1 VNEGGTDEVLLLYEG
16 LWEGHVCKAIHAP
29 VDGPIP
35 RNIQAA
41 LRELNGFKRKK
52 KEYMLLEGEGSG

>member
-1 VNEGGTDEVLLLYEG
+1 MNEGGTDEVLLLYEG

-35 RNIQAA
+35 SNIQAA

-52 KEYMLLEGEGSG
+52 KE